1 MKIEVGTKLRIKD
14 KEEICLGDDL
24 TNGKTYEVI
33 NIFSDGSAAVRDDI
47 GDLLPITV
55 DEIDRAVEVVK
66 EPQVNYERETLEKL
80 ESLLTQV
87 TEFINEVR
95 REHERKY
102 NEKKVPQ
109 TQNRRKQVIE
119 AAERFLK
126 EKTTPNASV
135 YGDPAIKY
143 KGIFGVKAVFLVNEE
158 KRTVTV
164 LLRGAGDNKVLG
176 KGISRC
182 APGDVFNA
190 IIGKAIALGR
200 AFDID
205 VSEFE
210 NAPQPQG
217 VAIGQEFISSTG
229 LRGKITDW
237 LPAKDGVYGKAFLH
251 THDRGW
257 LGEEQVI
264 ILADTD
270 AIYE

>member
-1 MKIEVGTKLRIKD
+1 MKTEVGTKLRIKD

-24 TNGKTYEVI
+24 TNGKAYKVVRVF
-33 NIFSDGSAAVRDDI
+33 NDGSVAVRDDV
-47 GDLLPITV
+47 GDLLLITV
-55 DEIDRAVEVVK
+55 NELERAVEIVLDDQEVEECPLVRK
-66 EPQVNYERETLEKL
+66 IATLLIQLNEI
-80 ESLLTQV
+80 
-87 TEFINEVR
+87 INGADCECG
-95 REHERKY
+95 RKHDE
-102 NEKKVPQ
+102 NKATQ

-119 AAERFLK
+119 AAERFVK

-135 YGDPAIKY
+135 YGEPAIKY

-182 APGDVFNA
+182 APGDVFNEA
-190 IIGKAIALGR
+190 IGKAIALGR

-217 VAIGQEFISSTG
+217 VAIGQKFTSSTG

-257 LGEEQVI
+257 LGEEQVT